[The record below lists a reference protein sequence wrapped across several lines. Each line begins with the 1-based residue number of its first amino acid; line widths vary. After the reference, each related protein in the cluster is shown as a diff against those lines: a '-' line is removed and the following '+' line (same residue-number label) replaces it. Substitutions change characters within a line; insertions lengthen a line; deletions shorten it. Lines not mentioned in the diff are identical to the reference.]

1 MTLEEQIKQLVI
13 EEVQSL
19 IPTIKE
25 ELRQELV
32 FKEINQVR
40 FNQNQLAKKL
50 GKSPSTIKN
59 YRKLGMPYYYTKS
72 GALEFDLRKVER
84 WLEENEI

>member
-1 MTLEEQIKQLVI
+1 MTLEEQIKQLVV

-19 IPTIKE
+19 IPAIRE

-40 FNQNQLAKKL
+40 FNQNQLAKKFS
-50 GKSPSTIKN
+50 GSRSM
-59 YRKLGMPYYYTKS
+59 KL
-72 GALEFDLRKVER
+72 
-84 WLEENEI
+84 

>member
-1 MTLEEQIKQLVI
+1 MTLEEQIKQLVV

-19 IPTIKE
+19 IPAIRE

-50 GKSPSTIKN
+50 GKSPSTIKA
-59 YRKLGMPYYYTKS
+59 YRKLGMPYYYNKAGS
-72 GALEFDLRKVER
+72 LEFDLRKVEK
-84 WLEENEI
+84 WLEENDK

>member
-1 MTLEEQIKQLVI
+1 MTLEEQIKQLVV

-59 YRKLGMPYYYTKS
+59 YRKLGMPYYYNKAGS
-72 GALEFDLRKVER
+72 LEFNLGKVEK
-84 WLEENEI
+84 WLEENDK